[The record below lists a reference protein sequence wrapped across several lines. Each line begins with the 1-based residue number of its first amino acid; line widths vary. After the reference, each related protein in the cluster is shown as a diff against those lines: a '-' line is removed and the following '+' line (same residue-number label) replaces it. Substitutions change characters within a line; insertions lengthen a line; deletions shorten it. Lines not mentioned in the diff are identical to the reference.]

1 MIMVKPPNF
10 QPCAPRKWRSL
21 LSQATNLDGAMQTI
35 RLGGAVADEL
45 KQFRWDELGGWLLL
59 YSSLCCF

>member
-1 MIMVKPPNF
+1 MATTSNNNIPKFFPWSD
-10 QPCAPRKWRSL
+10 ALRKWRNL

-45 KQFRWDELGGWLLL
+45 KQFRL
-59 YSSLCCF
+59 

>member
-1 MIMVKPPNF
+1 MVKPPNF